1 MLRIM
6 ARGICVGGVLV
17 LTGCSDASKVPVQPV
32 SIIGSDFCDTMG
44 EKLTWDV
51 KDTRP
56 TIKGINRLNAKW
68 DAKGCGKDAAK
79 PTS

>member
-1 MLRIM
+1 MRIAILTVCM
-6 ARGICVGGVLV
+6 ALGGA
-17 LTGCSDASKVPVQPV
+17 LTGCAGKPEIPVQPV
-32 SIIGSDFCDTMG
+32 SIIGSDFCQLVP

-56 TIKGINRLNAKW
+56 TIKGIHRLNAKW
-68 DAKGCGKDAAK
+68 DAKCSTKAEK

>member
-6 ARGICVGGVLV
+6 A
-17 LTGCSDASKVPVQPV
+17 LTLCLGLAACSGKDVPIQPV
-32 SIIGSDFCDTMG
+32 SIIGSDFCETMG
-44 EKLTWDV
+44 EKLTWNV

-56 TIKGINRLNAKW
+56 TIKGINRLNAKF
-68 DAKGCGKDAAK
+68 DAKGCGKAEK